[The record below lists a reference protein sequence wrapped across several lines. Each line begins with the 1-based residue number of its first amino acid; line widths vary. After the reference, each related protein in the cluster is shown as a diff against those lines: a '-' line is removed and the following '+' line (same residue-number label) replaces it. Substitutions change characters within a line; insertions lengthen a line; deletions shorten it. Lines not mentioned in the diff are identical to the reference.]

1 MLKIGYKLSSEEH
14 RAADLIAQARR
25 AEQCGFSFAMIS
37 DHFHP
42 WIDAQGQSPFV
53 WPVIG
58 AIAQATKNLVIGTAV
73 TCPTIRIHPGIIA
86 QAAATVASM
95 MPGRFILGLGAGE
108 NLNEHIFAHRW
119 PPVRVRHAMLK
130 EAVEII
136 RLLWS
141 GKQENFSGD
150 YYQVENA
157 RLYTLPDDLPPIALA
172 ASGPNAAKLAGEIA
186 DGFVGTTADADV
198 IDVFDRSGG
207 SGKPRYGE
215 LTVCWAEDQ
224 DQAEETAYKMWPIS
238 GLNGPLMSEL
248 ALPAYFEQAAT
259 MIDKT
264 AIAKSVICGPD
275 PERHRQAIQEYER
288 AGYDHVFVH
297 QVGPD
302 QEGFFQFYE
311 GKILP
316 RL

>member
-1 MLKIGYKLSSEEH
+1 
-14 RAADLIAQARR
+14 
-25 AEQCGFSFAMIS
+25 
-37 DHFHP
+37 
-42 WIDAQGQSPFV
+42 
-53 WPVIG
+53 
-58 AIAQATKNLVIGTAV
+58 
-73 TCPTIRIHPGIIA
+73 
-86 QAAATVASM
+86 M

-108 NLNEHIFAHRW
+108 NLNEHIFGHRW

-141 GKQENFSGD
+141 GKQENFSGG

-157 RLYTLPDDLPPIALA
+157 RIYTLPDDLPPIALA
-172 ASGPNAAKLAGEIA
+172 GSGPNAAKLAGEMA

-224 DQAEETAYKMWPIS
+224 NQAEETAYKLWPIS

-275 PERHRQAIQEYER
+275 PERHWQAIQKYER

-302 QEGFFQFYE
+302 QEGFFRFYQ

>member
-1 MLKIGYKLSSEEH
+1 MLKIGFKLSSEEH
-14 RAADLIAQARR
+14 RPTDLIAQARR

-53 WPVIG
+53 WSVIG
-58 AIAQATKNLVIGTAV
+58 AIAQATNKLVIGTAV
-73 TCPTIRIHPGIIA
+73 TCPIIRIDPGIIA
-86 QAAATVASM
+86 QAAATVAAM

-108 NLNEHIFAHRW
+108 NLNEHIFGHRW
-119 PPVRVRHAMLK
+119 PPVRIRHAMLK

-141 GKQENFSGD
+141 GKQESFSGD

-157 RLYTLPDDLPPIALA
+157 RIYTLPDDLPAIAMAAGGANAARLA
-172 ASGPNAAKLAGEIA
+172 AEIA
-186 DGFVGTTADADV
+186 DGFVGTTADAEL

-215 LTVCWAEDQ
+215 LTVCWAEEQ
-224 DQAEETAYKMWPIS
+224 NQAEETAYKLWPIS

-264 AIAKSVICGPD
+264 AVARSVICGPD
-275 PERHRQAIQEYER
+275 PERHWQAIQEYER

-302 QEGFFQFYE
+302 QEGFFRFYE
-311 GKILP
+311 RDILP

>member
-1 MLKIGYKLSSEEH
+1 MLKIGFKLSSEEH
-14 RAADLIAQARR
+14 RPPDLIAQARR

-53 WPVIG
+53 WSVIG
-58 AIAQATKNLVIGTAV
+58 AIAQATNKLVIGTAV
-73 TCPTIRIHPGIIA
+73 TCPIIRIDPGIIA
-86 QAAATVASM
+86 QAAATAAAM

-108 NLNEHIFAHRW
+108 NLNEHIFGHRW

-141 GKQENFSGD
+141 GKQESFSGD

-157 RLYTLPDDLPPIALA
+157 RIYTLPDDLPAIAMA
-172 ASGPNAAKLAGEIA
+172 ASGSNAARLAGEIA
-186 DGFVGTTADADV
+186 DGFVGTTADAEL

-215 LTVCWAEDQ
+215 LTVCWAEQ
-224 DQAEETAYKMWPIS
+224 QNQAEETAYKLWPIS

-264 AIAKSVICGPD
+264 AVARSVICGPD
-275 PERHRQAIQEYER
+275 PERHWQAIQEYER

-302 QEGFFQFYE
+302 QEGFFRFYE
-311 GKILP
+311 RDILP